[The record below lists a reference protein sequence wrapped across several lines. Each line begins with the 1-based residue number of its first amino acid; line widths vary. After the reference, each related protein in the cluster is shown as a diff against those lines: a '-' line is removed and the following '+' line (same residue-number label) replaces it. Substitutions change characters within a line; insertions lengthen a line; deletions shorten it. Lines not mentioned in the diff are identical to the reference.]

1 LGEEAFDRSATRL
14 EPDAP
19 MSPPNDPPNKPPTS
33 TRWSR
38 LDEALRRGAPDIA
51 RTLAPPASPAD
62 IAKLKATPWCPRPLI
77 ESYAA
82 HDGAR
87 KPGGVLSLLPAV
99 KGAAWASACRWLPVA
114 EMMEE
119 RERLWRFHPDVSIH
133 WCPIGRVGNFRSQ
146 RPYEGEDQYAVVINA
161 ATDDEAMFAVSYHE
175 YGAGAGV
182 VAPLSIGWTAYLDE
196 LTRQLESGLMEA
208 SADAYG
214 VLRIAPLGGAAAAAR
229 KRQPARLDPASALIA
244 ALSERGLLVMRGE
257 PTPELLD
264 QVRRA
269 LGKRSAAAQAAALVA
284 LFSEVDS
291 VEEIFVDEKE
301 LAAVLEQF

>member
-1 LGEEAFDRSATRL
+1 MGEEAFDRSATRL

-19 MSPPNDPPNKPPTS
+19 MSQPTNPHPPT

-38 LDEALRRGAPDIA
+38 LDEALRRGAPDVA

-62 IAKLKATPWCPRPLI
+62 IAQLKALPWCPRSVI

-99 KGAAWASACRWLPVA
+99 KGAAWASACRWMPAA
-114 EMMEE
+114 EMIEE
-119 RERLWRFHPDVSIH
+119 RDRLRRFHPNVSIN
-133 WCPIGRVGNFRSQ
+133 WCPIGRVGRFRPQS
-146 RPYEGEDQYAVVINA
+146 PYEAEDQYAVVLSV
-161 ATDDEAMFAVSYHE
+161 ATDNEDMFAVSYNE
-175 YGAGAGV
+175 YGADVSV
-182 VAPLSIGWTAYLDE
+182 VAPLSIGWPAYLDE
-196 LTRQLESGLMEA
+196 LTGQLESGLVEA

-269 LGKRSAAAQAAALVA
+269 LGKHRAAAQAAALVA
-284 LFSEVDS
+284 LFSDVDS

-301 LAAVLEQF
+301 LAAFLEQF